1 MENLLILIVMA
12 KICDVS
18 QFTAEEESGTFNPP
32 VSQGVRGQPE
42 QHSENLFQQKNYKDC
57 DCNLYLLPN
66 MQQNKNKTNKKK
78 TQFNSKYE
86 KENVDKLLK
95 EKKSS
100 SSQRRLQCA
109 CLWSERS
116 QYNHSSQ
123 EQII

>member
-1 MENLLILIVMA
+1 MENLLILVVMA
-12 KICDVS
+12 NICDVS

-66 MQQNKNKTNKKK
+66 MQQNKNKTNKK
-78 TQFNSKYE
+78 TWFNSQYE
-86 KENVDKLLK
+86 KENVDKGLK
-95 EKKSS
+95 EKKPS